1 MIELVG
7 EKVLIVDDDLNS
19 IKLMKLL
26 TAGADNI
33 HTACDG
39 REGLNKIEGQRFD
52 LIISDVHMPAMDGID
67 MYKEAIKSDP
77 DIKNRLLFFSATCNP
92 EILDFFEENNL
103 YYLNKP
109 SPVNR
114 IREMACKIISTNE
127 DV

>member
-1 MIELVG
+1 MLEILEK
-7 EKVLIVDDDLNS
+7 KVLIVDDDLKSTKLIKMLIGNS
-19 IKLMKLL
+19 DSIE
-26 TAGADNI
+26 I
-33 HTACDG
+33 ACDG